1 MHIVKQSLL
10 HVLAGVVMVSGI
22 AGCAPKDAGTVDLK
36 SEEDL
41 PGLTVSTSA
50 GNYFDTKYSG
60 RKDISLFLVNSEADG
75 IQAVRQG
82 IADVHVTDEVAFS
95 QSARERL
102 GIKLAF
108 RGEEH
113 FDVAFATRKGN
124 KELVE
129 QMNRFIEASR
139 ADGSLDA
146 VISHWLN
153 GTPAPAM
160 PEY

>member
-1 MHIVKQSLL
+1 MHIVKQRLL

-82 IADVHVTDEVAFS
+82 IADVHVTDAVAFS
-95 QSARERL
+95 QRARARL
-102 GIKLAF
+102 GIKPAL
-108 RGEEH
+108 RGEGH
-113 FDVAFATRKGN
+113 FDGA
-124 KELVE
+124 L
-129 QMNRFIEASR
+129 
-139 ADGSLDA
+139 ADR
-146 VISHWLN
+146 
-153 GTPAPAM
+153 
-160 PEY
+160 